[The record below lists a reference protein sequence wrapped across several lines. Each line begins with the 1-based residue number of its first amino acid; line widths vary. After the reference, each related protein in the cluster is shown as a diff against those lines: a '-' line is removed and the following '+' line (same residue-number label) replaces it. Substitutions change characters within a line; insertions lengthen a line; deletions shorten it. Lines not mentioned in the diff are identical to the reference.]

1 MSTSVTDSLRPAR
14 SSATGPITRG
24 LRLLSVLAALA
35 ITAWLLVRYPSLP
48 QSVPTHV
55 DVGGQADDWGPRWSA
70 LVLAAVMLLL
80 SLGLAALSS
89 HPRAF
94 NYPLVITARTAQ
106 AVYREGERMMVAV
119 LVGVQLIYLDITLSI
134 LGGPGGGVLIW
145 IGMAVLLGS
154 VVIGIIRLVRA
165 GR

>member
-35 ITAWLLVRYPSLP
+35 
-48 QSVPTHV
+48 
-55 DVGGQADDWGPRWSA
+55 
-70 LVLAAVMLLL
+70 
-80 SLGLAALSS
+80 
-89 HPRAF
+89 
-94 NYPLVITARTAQ
+94 ITARTAQ